1 MNSDAIHLSV
11 SKVII
16 TILLPFALIWP
27 SAQAQNTAADP
38 VQINVM
44 RIHLKPT
51 MTERFRAL
59 HLTQTAPN
67 QRASGMPWRL
77 TTHDIFGRSFEVTI
91 STPLDS
97 FAELDDNNFV
107 PTEIGTALFGEAVDY
122 RERLVVRTRPDMSIP
137 GDGITGLRRMA
148 YFQVRQGRIP
158 DFEQFWV
165 GTILPAMRQR
175 GVEGY
180 QIFQTVIGGPQGQY
194 IGGLWLQNYAE
205 LDSLGM
211 DTLLTV
217 DQQRAFGDLVDEYT
231 IKVQEVDRDLSWGFQ
246 GL

>member
-1 MNSDAIHLSV
+1 MKSNTIRKSIG
-11 SKVII
+11 KVII
-16 TILLPFALIWP
+16 AILLPIAVDWS
-27 SAQAQNTAADP
+27 SAQAQNEAAAG

-44 RIHLKPT
+44 RIYLKPA

-67 QRASGMPWRL
+67 QRADGMPWRL

-91 STPLDS
+91 STPLAS
-97 FAELDDNNFV
+97 FAELDDDNFV
-107 PTEIGTALFGEAVDY
+107 PTEIGAALFGESVDY
-122 RERLVVRTRPDMSIP
+122 RERLVVQTRPDMSIP

-158 DFEQFWV
+158 DFEQFWT
-165 GTILPAMRQR
+165 GTVLPAMRQR
-175 GVEGY
+175 GIEGY
-180 QIFQTVIGGPQGQY
+180 QIFQTLIGGPQGQY
-194 IGGLWLQNYAE
+194 IGGLWLQNYAD

-217 DQQRAFGDLVDEYT
+217 DQQREFGDLVDEYT
-231 IKVQEVDRDLSWGFQ
+231 IKVQEVDRELSWGFQ